1 MRPTRLLGAL
11 VGFSVALLLV
21 ARTTGAGWTL
31 VVVCCVAASVVIGA
45 VWPFIVL
52 RRLHVGV
59 DAPADAVAGRPASL
73 TLSLRG
79 AASPLRLRVS
89 DPPGELVS
97 ATAPAIGEVDVVP
110 PRRGVIDE
118 VTVVCEAAAPLGLV
132 WWRRRWTLAL
142 DRPIE
147 VAPVAIEE
155 PLAARALAARPGG
168 EAVRTLREYVPG
180 DAAKLIHW
188 PSTAR
193 RGELV
198 VKELEE
204 PDRPGLVLR
213 VELGADPE
221 QAEVVAGRA
230 MGAALGALRA
240 GLEVT
245 LLTAEPTGGRAG
257 SVRSPIEAG
266 RRLARAVPGTPAEG
280 PVPENAVVVRMGGAS
295 P

>member
-31 VVVCCVAASVVIGA
+31 VVVCCVGASVVVGA
-45 VWPFIVL
+45 VWPAVVV
-52 RRLHVGV
+52 RRLHVEVNG
-59 DAPADAVAGRPASL
+59 PADAVVGRQ
-73 TLSLRG
+73 LSLHVALHGMR
-79 AASPLRLRVS
+79 SPVRVRVT
-89 DPPGELVS
+89 DPPGARVT
-97 ATAPAIGEVDVVP
+97 ATAPAHGAVVVVP
-110 PRRGVIDE
+110 AARGVITRVRVE
-118 VTVVCEAAAPLGLV
+118 CEAGAPLGLV

-142 DRPIE
+142 DRPID
-147 VAPVAIEE
+147 VAPLPIEE
-155 PLAARALAARPGG
+155 PLAASALAARPGG

-213 VELGADPE
+213 VELGGNPARVE
-221 QAEVVAGRA
+221 MVAGRA

-245 LLTAEPTGGRAG
+245 LLTAEPTGPRAG
-257 SVRSPIEAG
+257 RVRSPIEAG
-266 RRLARAVPGTPAEG
+266 RRLARAVPGRPAEG
-280 PVPENAVVVRMGGAS
+280 PVPDGALVVRMGGTL
-295 P
+295 

>member
-31 VVVCCVAASVVIGA
+31 VVVCCVGASIAIGA
-45 VWPFIVL
+45 LWPPIAL
-52 RRLHVGV
+52 RRLSLRVTG
-59 DAPADAVAGRPASL
+59 PADGVAGRPLPL
-73 TLSLRG
+73 TVALDG
-79 AASPLRLRVS
+79 AATPVRVRVC
-89 DPPGELVS
+89 DPPGSPVS
-97 ATAPAIGEVDVVP
+97 ATPPSSGAVPVVP
-110 PRRGVIDE
+110 QVRGVITAVQLE
-118 VTVVCEAAAPLGLV
+118 VDCGAPLGLV
-132 WWRRRWTLAL
+132 WWRRRWTVEL

-147 VAPVAIEE
+147 VAPVPIEE
-155 PLAARALAARPGG
+155 PLAASALAARAGG
-168 EAVRTLREYVPG
+168 EAVRTLREYVAG

-213 VELGADPE
+213 VELGSDPD

-245 LLTAEPTGGRAG
+245 LLTAEADGRRAG
-257 SVRSPIEAG
+257 RVRSPIEAG
-266 RRLARAVPGTPAEG
+266 RRLARAVPGRPADG
-280 PVPENAVVVRMGGAS
+280 PVPDGAVVVRMGAT